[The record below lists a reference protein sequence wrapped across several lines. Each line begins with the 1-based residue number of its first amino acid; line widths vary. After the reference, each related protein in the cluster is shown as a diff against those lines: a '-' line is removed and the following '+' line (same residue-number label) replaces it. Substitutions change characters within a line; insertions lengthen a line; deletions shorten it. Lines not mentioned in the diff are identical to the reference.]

1 MGRKAVRMDLNILKE
16 AANAIES
23 HQDYGDPETN
33 HRRIADLWNI
43 YAGTMLNSKDVMM
56 MMILVKVSRLM
67 QTPGHRDS
75 QVDIAGYAA
84 LLAEDVGK

>member
-1 MGRKAVRMDLNILKE
+1 MGRKALRMDLNILKE

-56 MMILVKVSRLM
+56 MMILVILIYHLQMDQFVVK
-67 QTPGHRDS
+67 T
-75 QVDIAGYAA
+75 I
-84 LLAEDVGK
+84 